1 MSSFKILLGGGIEK
15 YFKRKGMAATLT
27 AALRSYLNC
36 FVVIFEYECP
46 AVQLPLV
53 PSSSSRPLG
62 HAEIESHKKSLL
74 LVAISTWIA
83 EISYFISGLDRD
95 LGIFPW
101 FNTNGTIILHSAYF
115 FITFIIMERFLVPMV
130 YNTALSILSVI
141 KCMPLFIS
149 LHGST

>member
-1 MSSFKILLGGGIEK
+1 MSSFMISGDTRRRDWKK
-15 YFKRKGMAATLT
+15 YFKRKGMAAWRNSIRT

-101 FNTNGTIILHSAYF
+101 FNTNGTIILHC
-115 FITFIIMERFLVPMV
+115 IFLYHI
-130 YNTALSILSVI
+130 YNYGA
-141 KCMPLFIS
+141 IS
-149 LHGST
+149 CTDGLQHGSIYSYQSSDACLNP